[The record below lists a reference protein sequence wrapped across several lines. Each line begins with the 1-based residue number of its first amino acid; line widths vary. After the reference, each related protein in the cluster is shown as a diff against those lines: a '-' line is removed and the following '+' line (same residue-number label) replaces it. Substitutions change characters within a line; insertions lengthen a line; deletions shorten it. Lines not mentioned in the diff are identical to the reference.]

1 MLFRKDIPKPKK
13 RKTVQIPRN
22 DKFKTDI
29 KPKNKNL
36 IKPINNNN
44 IVFNKRL
51 FQSELIHLTEFET
64 DSEYIYSINSR
75 KIQYKK
81 CKKMNDVSELNKEQL
96 SEINALIEKENSKEI
111 QKPIKS
117 TEENNNS
124 NYINIMSNKNIN
136 ELKDNS
142 ILDKNGNKNVKY
154 LNKSVNDSITN
165 LNPIKVNNEIYI
177 NDGLNPSTFN
187 KKLHA
192 VDQKLLNLELY
203 TKEKILDLIAQIN
216 LIKHTC
222 HLPTNDYLSKEKISL
237 DTNKISYLSNKPISN
252 PKYKTCNNS
261 FTNIANLNNQHFNE
275 KNKENIS
282 LNNNDNNNINNKNL
296 YIQSNNINPQ
306 YIYNNTIDKKRCS
319 LKEVNPKYSFI
330 SQKMAQKNN
339 IINANMNNNIYLN
352 NIKQNNSL
360 IDKRNSNYKDIVD
373 GNNNKKAFQN
383 ISNDINYKNMKDI
396 EKKNEFGNYYKNSN
410 NEELYNKN
418 SNKNLNIDSDKK
430 NFAYSNSTFNGTEI
444 KLVDLNKL
452 VNHQLPRN
460 RLIPI
465 KINDSDYFVSLNS
478 K

>member
-1 MLFRKDIPKPKK
+1 
-13 RKTVQIPRN
+13 
-22 DKFKTDI
+22 
-29 KPKNKNL
+29 
-36 IKPINNNN
+36 
-44 IVFNKRL
+44 
-51 FQSELIHLTEFET
+51 
-64 DSEYIYSINSR
+64 
-75 KIQYKK
+75 
-81 CKKMNDVSELNKEQL
+81 MNDVSELNKEQL

-352 NIKQNNSL
+352 NIRQNNSL